1 MSEDASLWTLFA
13 SSFLAATLL
22 PGGSEAVLFAVLQA
36 YPPLLGPAL
45 LVATLGNTLGGM
57 STYCIGR
64 FLPRVDPAPGSRIA
78 RWQAR
83 ATAWA
88 QRYGAPVLLLAWAP
102 FIGDPLCLVAGWM
115 RMNWLSAALFMA
127 LGKLARYLLIAGTA
141 I

>member
-1 MSEDASLWTLFA
+1 MSVDASLWTLFA

-22 PGGSEAVLFAVLQA
+22 PGGSEAVLFAVLKA
-36 YPPLLGPAL
+36 YPSSLWPAL
-45 LVATLGNTLGGM
+45 AVATLGNTLGGL
-57 STYCIGR
+57 SSYCIGR

-83 ATAWA
+83 AGAWA
-88 QRYGAPVLLLAWAP
+88 RRYGAPVLLLAWAP